1 MKTLTKPLVK
11 TTIAIQSESLSKKR
25 EMNYFSFPKFKSN
38 HRLILS
44 IILSLS
50 AFTLF
55 PESPN
60 DLASIC
66 NKYHSEKVC
75 NVW

>member
-11 TTIAIQSESLSKKR
+11 TTIAIHSESLTKKR
-25 EMNYFSFPKFKSN
+25 EMKHLSFPKFNSN
-38 HRLILS
+38 YCLILS

-50 AFTLF
+50 AFNLF

-66 NKYHSEKVC
+66 DKYHSEKVC